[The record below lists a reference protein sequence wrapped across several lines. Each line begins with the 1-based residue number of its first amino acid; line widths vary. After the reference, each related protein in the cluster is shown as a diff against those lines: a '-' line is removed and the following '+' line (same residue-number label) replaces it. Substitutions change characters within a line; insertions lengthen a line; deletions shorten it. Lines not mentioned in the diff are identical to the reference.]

1 MTKKKGIA
9 SKLFIGLTGL
19 TLLSCCFLGTTFAR
33 YTTGSTGTADVGVAL
48 WDVDFASTAGGEDST
63 AWEVNMNDLS
73 PAEESRTE
81 WGTEGS
87 RTNSTGKIL
96 VGVVTNNSDV
106 DADVTITMNAN
117 TPVFYNADGIQMN
130 EDVFGTGIAS
140 NGVEAGA
147 SLTEVQNLFS
157 IKIYYATTNDA
168 EAATNEFST
177 EQSLDAKQNETV
189 DSLYV
194 FAEVTWTSSDEI
206 QDDTD
211 GYLAD
216 AIDTWVGENVA
227 SLSYSFTLTAVQGS
241 ELPTA

>member
-33 YTTGSTGTADVGVAL
+33 YTSGGSGTAEVGVAL
-48 WDVDFASTAGGEDST
+48 WDVDFASTAGGADST

-73 PAEESRTE
+73 PAEESKTE
-81 WGTEGS
+81 WSAEGS

-106 DADVTITMNAN
+106 DADVTITMNGN

-130 EDVFGTGIAS
+130 EDVFGAGIAS

-168 EAATNEFST
+168 NAATNEFST

-194 FAEVTWTSSDEI
+194 FAEVTWTSSDAI
-206 QDDTD
+206 QNDTD